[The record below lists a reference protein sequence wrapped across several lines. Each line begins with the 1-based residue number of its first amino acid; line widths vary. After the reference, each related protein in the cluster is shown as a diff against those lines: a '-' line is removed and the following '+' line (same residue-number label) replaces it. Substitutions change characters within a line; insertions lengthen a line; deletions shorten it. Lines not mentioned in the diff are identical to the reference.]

1 MEQKSGPILSNSLS
15 ISIES
20 RSTTEWLPRNL
31 NYESDTSISSKTQ
44 NSVNFDF
51 DNVVVD
57 PVSTENLMDF
67 IPLSIENQ
75 NTPNT
80 VEEVLVVG
88 MEGVRPK
95 RKINIREITKLEKS
109 KGVGKKLQPNP
120 CANKKCQNKCSEKF
134 SENERQIIFSEFWKL
149 ADPIRQK
156 DYILNCVKEMPIKR
170 KRVIES
176 SKKNVTKEYS
186 LPFENYRKKVCLQYV
201 LSTLNITKKFLN
213 YTIDNALSPTT
224 SKIDQRGR
232 HSPKH
237 KKSYDIMKSID
248 DFIQK
253 LPAVKSHYCRASSNK
268 KYLPAEMGNL
278 SRLYQVYKCHCAQN
292 KIEIVK
298 NSLFRK
304 IFKKK
309 YNIGFHHPKKD
320 KCRFCSKYENI
331 ESTRELTE
339 D

>member
-1 MEQKSGPILSNSLS
+1 MEQKSGPILSDNLS
-15 ISIES
+15 TLIES

-31 NYESDTSISSKTQ
+31 NYESDTSSSSKTQ
-44 NSVNFDF
+44 NPVNFDF
-51 DNVVVD
+51 DNVVAD
-57 PVSTENLMDF
+57 PVSTENSMDF
-67 IPLSIENQ
+67 MPLSIEKQ

-80 VEEVLVVG
+80 VEVLEVG

-109 KGVGKKLQPNP
+109 RGVGKKLQPNP

-134 SENERQIIFSEFWKL
+134 SENDRKIIFSACWKL

-156 DYILNCVKEMPIKR
+156 DYILNCVNEMPIKR
-170 KRVIES
+170 QRVIVS
-176 SKKNVTKEYS
+176 SKRNVTKEYS

-213 YTIDNALSPTT
+213 YTINNELSPTT

-237 KKSYDIMKSID
+237 KKSYDIMRSIE
-248 DFIQK
+248 DFTQK
-253 LPAVKSHYCRASSNK
+253 LPAIKSHYCRASTFK

-278 SRLYQVYKCHCAQN
+278 SRLYQVYKCYCAQK

-298 NSLFRK
+298 NSLF
-304 IFKKK
+304 
-309 YNIGFHHPKKD
+309 
-320 KCRFCSKYENI
+320 
-331 ESTRELTE
+331 
-339 D
+339 